1 MSSSSSSSL
10 SQARAALEGLRALLG
25 GGSDEKP
32 QTQVKKGVV
41 FSLSS
46 VSGKV
51 YIGFEYDNKVEK
63 LLKDLLVRHVSYLE
77 MGYLHESSTGVLD
90 EGPVSYKV
98 LKRVDVK
105 SKYELGRIAESY
117 MLELDEGLDV
127 VNLWKPEELLRGEM
141 VGLYDDDS
149 RIEDVER
156 YKKDKWEE
164 LMRVHGSK
172 DKVIEYRKSRMSD
185 LRELKDELYD
195 MLIKN
200 KPRMAKD

>member
-1 MSSSSSSSL
+1 MLFRS
-10 SQARAALEGLRALLG
+10 
-25 GGSDEKP
+25 
-32 QTQVKKGVV
+32 
-41 FSLSS
+41 
-46 VSGKV
+46 
-51 YIGFEYDNKVEK
+51 
-63 LLKDLLVRHVSYLE
+63 
-77 MGYLHESSTGVLD
+77 GVLD

-105 SKYELGRIAESY
+105 SKYELGRIAEEY
-117 MLELDEGLDV
+117 MLDKGLDV

-185 LRELKDELYD
+185 LRELKEELYD

>member
-1 MSSSSSSSL
+1 MSSSSL

-25 GGSDEKP
+25 GGVDEKP
-32 QTQVKKGVV
+32 QAQVKKGVV

-77 MGYLHESSTGVLD
+77 MGYLHEASTGVLD
-90 EGPVSYKV
+90 EGEVCYKV
-98 LKRVDVK
+98 LKRVEVK
-105 SKYELGRIAESY
+105 SKYELGRIAEEY

-149 RIEDVER
+149 RIDDVER
-156 YKKDKWEE
+156 YKNEKWEE
-164 LMRVHGSK
+164 LMSVHGSK